1 MAGCPRGGLGAVV
14 RSGSDDADC
23 NEAGKGFAVVASE
36 VKDLARKTARSS
48 EEIGKKV
55 GTIQVDTQHAVEAIG
70 RITTIIRQINDIQTV
85 IAASVEE
92 QAATTSEIGR
102 SVTEAA
108 AGSTD
113 IARNITSVAETAQ
126 SMTQGAVETHRAA
139 EGLAQLSNDLLALV
153 GQSQLASN
161 ELAPTPPPAAPRDS
175 DERDPWASHQHGVA
189 KELALTLPRR

>member
-1 MAGCPRGGLGAVV
+1 
-14 RSGSDDADC
+14 
-23 NEAGKGFAVVASE
+23 VANE

-48 EEIGKKV
+48 EEISQKV
-55 GTIQVDTQHAVEAIG
+55 GSIQLDTERAVEAIG

-92 QAATTSEIGR
+92 QSATTAEIGR

-113 IARNITSVAETAQ
+113 IARNITSVADVAQ

-139 EGLAQLSNDLLALV
+139 EDLARLSTDLAALV
-153 GQSQLASN
+153 SQFQLAGTQPG
-161 ELAPTPPPAAPRDS
+161 PTPRASAPKDPPPVLDF
-175 DERDPWASHQHGVA
+175 PASHQNGA
-189 KELALTLPRR
+189 KVLAGSLPAR